1 MVTNKTIYNQEF
13 NTTLRYLLVSCYIF
27 CSIFRSRHNHI
38 CLVTATLKARI
49 EIIVSNTVV
58 MIWCCLIHFFFLCIN
73 TNHWVSFVDTFSF
86 TSYTNLFCCCYPIS
100 VLSFFLSFISSS
112 ALHLFYLFIMNLF
125 FLARY
130 QVLSHSV

>member
-13 NTTLRYLLVSCYIF
+13 NTTLSYLLVSCYIF
-27 CSIFRSRHNHI
+27 CSISRHNHI

-58 MIWCCLIHFFFLCIN
+58 IIQCCLIHFFFLCIN
-73 TNHWVSFVDTFSF
+73 TNYWVSFVDIFFSF

-130 QVLSHSV
+130 QVLSYSV